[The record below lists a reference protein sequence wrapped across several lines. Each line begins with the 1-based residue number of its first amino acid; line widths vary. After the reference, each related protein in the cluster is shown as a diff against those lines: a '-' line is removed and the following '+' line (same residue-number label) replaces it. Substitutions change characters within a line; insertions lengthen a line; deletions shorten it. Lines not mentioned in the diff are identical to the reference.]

1 MKVEHQ
7 NKLRKVG
14 ILVVSDTRAEAAKKG
29 KDTDVS
35 GRILE
40 RELRK
45 KGYNTIRE
53 IIPNNGK
60 IIKKIL
66 QRLLRDPQISAIL
79 ITGGTGI
86 SKRDVTIETVEPMY
100 EKYVVGIGEA
110 LRKLGYERIGF
121 PALLSRTSAGI
132 ISGKPVFCLPG
143 TPNAVKVSIRFLL
156 QNFDYII
163 REASK

>member
-66 QRLLRDPQISAIL
+66 QRLLRDPQIS
-79 ITGGTGI
+79 
-86 SKRDVTIETVEPMY
+86 
-100 EKYVVGIGEA
+100 
-110 LRKLGYERIGF
+110 
-121 PALLSRTSAGI
+121 
-132 ISGKPVFCLPG
+132 
-143 TPNAVKVSIRFLL
+143 
-156 QNFDYII
+156 
-163 REASK
+163 